1 MIHVKTSLT
10 KRRERIGLLVYAGAA
25 MADRKGLGL
34 IGFMLGGVAAGI
46 MVIGMVVVQAHVDGR
61 LSLDDYRRPVV
72 SSLPP
77 TTP

>member
-1 MIHVKTSLT
+1 
-10 KRRERIGLLVYAGAA
+10 

-61 LSLDDYRRPVV
+61 LSLDDNRRPVV